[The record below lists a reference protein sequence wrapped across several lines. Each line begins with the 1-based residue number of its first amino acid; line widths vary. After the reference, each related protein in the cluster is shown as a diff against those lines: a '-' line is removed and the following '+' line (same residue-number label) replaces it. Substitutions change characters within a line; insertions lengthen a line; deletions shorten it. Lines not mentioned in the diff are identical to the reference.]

1 MPTDPRHGT
10 RFAVYLCPPAESEY
24 YRLGSEVLG
33 YDVRAGKE
41 LPLPADVRPEWQTA
55 SGPYGFHL
63 TLLEGFWCAPETLPE
78 IEAELRACVAC
89 LSPTAD
95 LSLHNGTVVRA
106 TTHGDRGIGQ
116 IFNPSPDLLMF
127 HAFLLARLARF
138 VTHSPFF
145 DRLVANPDRYPEAYQ
160 KARLA
165 LLKTPRGLDTYEP
178 HYTLVD
184 PFGGSEE
191 EGEALRQRLEILMA
205 PWAEQTYNSVALF
218 VKPEGELRWQVRAD
232 VTVSGL
238 NTAAPVAA
246 PV

>member
-1 MPTDPRHGT
+1 MPTDPRSGT

-33 YDVRAGKE
+33 YDVRARTD
-41 LPLPADVRPEWQTA
+41 LPLPEDVQPDWQTGG
-55 SGPYGFHL
+55 GPYGFHL
-63 TLLEGFWCAPETLPE
+63 TLLEGFSCAPESLPE

-95 LSLHNGTVVRA
+95 LALHDGEVVRA

-116 IFNPSPDLLMF
+116 IFRPSPDLLMF
-127 HAFLLARLARF
+127 HAFLLGRLSRF

-145 DRLVANPDRYPEAYQ
+145 DRLAVNPDRYPEPYQ
-160 KARLA
+160 QARLR
-165 LLKTPRGLDTYEP
+165 LVSTPRGLDTFEP

-191 EGEALRQRLEILMA
+191 EGEALRQRLDTLMA
-205 PWAEQTYNSVALF
+205 PWREQHYDSVALF
-218 VKPEGELRWQVRAD
+218 VKPEGELRWQVWAD
-232 VTVSGL
+232 VAMTGSV
-238 NTAAPVAA
+238 PVID
-246 PV
+246 